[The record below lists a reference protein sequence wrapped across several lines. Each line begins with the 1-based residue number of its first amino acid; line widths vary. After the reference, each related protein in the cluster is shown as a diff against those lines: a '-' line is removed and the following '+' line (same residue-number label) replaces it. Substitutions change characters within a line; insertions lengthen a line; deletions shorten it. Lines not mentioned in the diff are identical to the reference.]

1 MNAYKNSIREYG
13 WLSASPVG
21 GRTRRDAGDATYPRP
36 PLWISNRRRA
46 ARSCMHF
53 DESGLCIPRD
63 TTRRRYRA
71 HPFFRFPFFEHS
83 RRIVFFQARRDRL
96 VVISDEIGKDRAWH
110 ITRCKNPLFCFS
122 FIDDE
127 GLTRKLI
134 VNAVNFF
141 FLYFAITYVRGIAI
155 AKHFITLVVNSLFLY
170 SREFLLHQL

>member
-1 MNAYKNSIREYG
+1 
-13 WLSASPVG
+13 
-21 GRTRRDAGDATYPRP
+21 
-36 PLWISNRRRA
+36 
-46 ARSCMHF
+46 
-53 DESGLCIPRD
+53 
-63 TTRRRYRA
+63 
-71 HPFFRFPFFEHS
+71 
-83 RRIVFFQARRDRL
+83 
-96 VVISDEIGKDRAWH
+96 
-110 ITRCKNPLFCFS
+110 LFCFS